1 MKKIGI
7 LTFWNTP
14 DNYGQMLQCYALQT
28 FLRSQGHTTFLVR
41 TGKEWQPTSGFIP
54 QLKDK
59 LRSASRLR
67 QYPAYLAGKTITNL
81 AYLLT
86 HGHFKLYKVDRDFD
100 TFRKDYLHCSERTYS
115 LDELKQNPP
124 EADCFI
130 VGSDQIWNTRDGIY
144 FLSWA
149 NDSVHK
155 IAYAASF
162 GGLKGD
168 QEFYDLIRPWLKRF
182 DWISVREQSG
192 IEICKN
198 SGRDDAQL
206 ACDPTLLLTQDDYAR
221 LATAPK
227 EQPKRKYIFV
237 YLLGT
242 RTRICMKDVYA
253 YAKRKDMDVV
263 YVGSQGVVDKYPR
276 LSPTV
281 QEWLW
286 YVQHA
291 EMVFTNSFH
300 GTVFSLI
307 FQNPFMNFLV
317 YGAAVRMNDRI
328 NTILGRLRL
337 KDRVFDGE
345 LGKVEEYIAFTQVA
359 KLIAIDR
366 LHSSENLLD
375 ALNST
380 L

>member
-1 MKKIGI
+1 MKIGI

-28 FLRSQGHTTFLVR
+28 FLRSQGHDTFLVR
-41 TGKEWQPTSGFIP
+41 TGKEWQPAPGFVP

-67 QYPAYLAGKTITNL
+67 QYPAYFVGKTITNL

-86 HGHFKLYKVDRDFD
+86 HGRLKQYKVERDFD
-100 TFRKDYLHCSERTYS
+100 TFRKDYLHCSDRTYS
-115 LDELKQNPP
+115 LEELKQNPP
-124 EADCFI
+124 QADCFI

-149 NDSVHK
+149 NDSVRK

-162 GGLKGD
+162 GGLKGEP
-168 QEFYDLIRPWLKRF
+168 EFYDLIRPWLKRF

-198 SGRDDAQL
+198 SGRDDAHL
-206 ACDPTLLLTQDDYAR
+206 VCDPTLLLTQDDYAL

-227 EQPKRKYIFV
+227 DKPKRKYIFV

-242 RTRICMKDVYA
+242 RTHINMKDVYA
-253 YAKRKDMDVV
+253 YAQSKDMDVV
-263 YVGSQGVVDKYPR
+263 YVGSQGVVDKFPR
-276 LSPTV
+276 LEPTV
-281 QEWLW
+281 LEWLW

-307 FQNPFMNFLV
+307 FQKPFMNFLV

-328 NTILGRLRL
+328 NTILGHLEL
-337 KDRVFDGE
+337 KDRVFEGE
-345 LGKVEEYIAFTQVA
+345 LAKVEEAVEYKRVHEMIRTDREKSSYML
-359 KLIAIDR
+359 KL
-366 LHSSENLLD
+366 E
-375 ALNST
+375 T
-380 L
+380 E

>member
-1 MKKIGI
+1 MKIGI

-28 FLRSQGHTTFLVR
+28 FLCSQGHDTFLVR
-41 TGKEWQPTSGFIP
+41 TGKEWQPASGFVP

-67 QYPAYLAGKTITNL
+67 QYPAYFVGKTINNL

-86 HGHFKLYKVDRDFD
+86 HGHLKQYKVERDFD
-100 TFRKDYLHCSERTYS
+100 TFRKDYLHCSEKTYS
-115 LDELKQNPP
+115 LEELKQNPP
-124 EADCFI
+124 VADCFI

-149 NDSVHK
+149 NDNVRK

-198 SGRDDAQL
+198 SGRNDAQL
-206 ACDPTLLLTQDDYAR
+206 VCDPTLLLTQDDYAR

-227 EQPKRKYIFV
+227 GHPKRKYIFV

-242 RTRICMKDVYA
+242 RTRISIKDVYA
-253 YAKRKDMDVV
+253 YAKSKDMDVV
-263 YVGSQGVVDKYPR
+263 YVGSQGVVDKFPR
-276 LSPTV
+276 LEPNV

-307 FQNPFMNFLV
+307 FQRPFMNFLV

-328 NTILGRLRL
+328 NTILGHLGL
-337 KDRVFDGE
+337 KERVFEGE
-345 LGKVEEYIAFTQVA
+345 LEKIEQ
-359 KLIAIDR
+359 KIDYAR
-366 LHSSENLLD
+366 VNGILAANSDLSKSQLLQ
-375 ALNST
+375 NVS
-380 L
+380 